1 MIRRPPRSTRTDTL
15 FPYTTL
21 FRSDPI
27 HGGNLTADHGSS
39 AVNANLRPLGSASH
53 TDARLYQQYA
63 TPPTVAKMI
72 MVCRV
77 SFAPGTLWRIRRQ
90 RGSTNEQC
98 HSATHV
104 GTHKKT
110 RNCTVNRLQDDEGT
124 RISTAGQAHRPR
136 RRRSAEHTS
145 ELQPLTR

>member
-1 MIRRPPRSTRTDTL
+1 MELIQGRRPPLRRGVRYGARTRAITKVGSYDPIQTARPRKL
-15 FPYTTL
+15 GSY
-21 FRSDPI
+21 DPI

-77 SFAPGTLWRIRRQ
+77 SFAPGTLW
-90 RGSTNEQC
+90 
-98 HSATHV
+98 
-104 GTHKKT
+104 
-110 RNCTVNRLQDDEGT
+110 
-124 RISTAGQAHRPR
+124 
-136 RRRSAEHTS
+136 
-145 ELQPLTR
+145 